1 MQNATLRT
9 SQMTTSGTSAESVA
23 SCSSAMPSS
32 PDSSA
37 RQSIGHYLEMERL
50 KERLYRCKKNE
61 NAGKETTCY
70 HKYVYI
76 YNIYK
81 Y

>member
-37 RQSIGHYLEMERL
+37 RQTIGHYLEMERL
-50 KERLYRCKKNE
+50 KERLYRCKKKWECWEGN
-61 NAGKETTCY
+61 NVLPQIC
-70 HKYVYI
+70 VYI
-76 YNIYK
+76 YK